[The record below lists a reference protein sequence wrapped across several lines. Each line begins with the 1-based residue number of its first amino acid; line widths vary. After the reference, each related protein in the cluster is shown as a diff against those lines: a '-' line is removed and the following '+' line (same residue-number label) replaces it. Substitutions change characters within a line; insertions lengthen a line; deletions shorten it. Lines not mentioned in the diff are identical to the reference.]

1 MTELV
6 TDYYKTLQ
14 HDFGIKKPETYFNL
28 NKVKEE
34 TRKLEALSD
43 IHTTEQ
49 TLLHSI
55 VSPSKMLT

>member
-43 IHTTEQ
+43 IH
-49 TLLHSI
+49 
-55 VSPSKMLT
+55 